1 MTERQAE
8 YARKLRRN
16 IVIYAK
22 SDLQLNID
30 QLHNQMQTLGYGTSL
45 RKLSL
50 SSLINLNLTLQG
62 KTPRIYENLDDQG
75 KKIWALYKTS
85 TWEKEQLYRF
95 IAQKFNKSGIKF
107 LTKNEKGALI
117 KILQNY
123 EQPRI

>member
-62 KTPRIYENLDDQG
+62 KTPNIYENLDDQG
-75 KKIWALYKTS
+75 RKIWALYKTS